1 MSPTHHP
8 RDFEFT
14 DHDFQRICKLI
25 HDHAGIALS
34 EAKRDLVYSRLT
46 RRLRDLEFDTF
57 AEYITLLEKQNE
69 EWELFVNSLTTNLT
83 SFFREPHHFPILSEH
98 IASIRQRQPIQL
110 WCSAAS
116 TGEEAYSMA
125 ITMAELFNSFSPPI
139 RIFATD
145 IDTHVLV
152 KAKSATYTPD
162 KIEKLTDATRRRFF
176 IENADGT
183 VTVHP
188 ELRKLITFQQQNLVS
203 PSWSFRGPFDAI
215 FCRNVM
221 IYFDKTTQT
230 QILRRFIPVMR
241 RDGLLFAGHSE
252 SFHHANDLFSIKGR
266 TVYGIAE
273 AAQRLAQ
280 A

>member
-1 MSPTHHP
+1 MSVIHHT

-14 DHDFQRICKLI
+14 DHDFQRIRKLI

-34 EAKRDLVYSRLT
+34 DAKRDLVYSRLT
-46 RRLRDLEFDTF
+46 RRLRNYEFASF
-57 AEYITLLEKQNE
+57 SEYISLLEKQND

-125 ITMAELFNSFSPPI
+125 ITMAELFNSFSPPVKI
-139 RIFATD
+139 LATD
-145 IDTHVLV
+145 IDTHVLL
-152 KAKSATYTPD
+152 KAKAGIYTPD
-162 KIEKLTDATRRRFF
+162 KIEKLAGSTRRRYF
-176 IENADGT
+176 IENADNT
-183 VTVHP
+183 VTVRP
-188 ELRKLITFQQQNLVS
+188 ELRTMISFQQHNLIS
-203 PSWSFRGPFDAI
+203 PNWSFRGPFDAI

-221 IYFDKTTQT
+221 IYFDKSTQS
-230 QILRRFIPVMR
+230 QILEKFIPVMR

-252 SFHHANDLFSIKGR
+252 SFHLANDLFTIKER
-266 TVYGIAE
+266 TVYSIAP
-273 AAQRLAQ
+273 ASQYLAQ

>member
-1 MSPTHHP
+1 MSLTHHP

-14 DHDFQRICKLI
+14 DHDFQRIRKLI

-34 EAKRDLVYSRLT
+34 DAKRDLVYSRLT
-46 RRLRDLEFDTF
+46 RRLRNHEIETF
-57 AEYITLLEKQNE
+57 AEYITLLEKQNG

-98 IASIRQRQPIQL
+98 IASIRQRQSIQL

-125 ITMAELFNSFSPPI
+125 ITMAELFNSFSPPV
-139 RIFATD
+139 RILATD
-145 IDTHVLV
+145 IDTQVLL
-152 KAKSATYTPD
+152 KAKAGIYTLD
-162 KIEKLTDATRRRFF
+162 KIDKLTDATRRRFF
-176 IENADGT
+176 IDNSDGT
-183 VTVHP
+183 VTVRP
-188 ELRKLITFQQQNLVS
+188 ELRNLITFQQQNLVS
-203 PSWSFRGPFDAI
+203 SNWSFRGPFDAI

-230 QILRRFIPVMR
+230 EILRRFIPVMR

-252 SFHHANDLFSIKGR
+252 SFHHANDLFDIKGR
-266 TVYGIAE
+266 TVYGIAQ

-280 A
+280 S

>member
-1 MSPTHHP
+1 MSPSHNP
-8 RDFEFT
+8 RDLEFT
-14 DHDFQRICKLI
+14 DHDFQRIRKLI

-34 EAKRDLVYSRLT
+34 DAKRDLVYSRLT
-46 RRLRDLEFDTF
+46 RRLRIHEFDTF
-57 AEYITLLEKQNE
+57 AEYISLLEKQND

-98 IASIRQRQPIQL
+98 IASIRQRQPILL

-125 ITMAELFNSFSPPI
+125 ITMAELFNSFNPPV
-139 RIFATD
+139 RILATD
-145 IDTHVLV
+145 IDTHVLL
-152 KAKSATYTPD
+152 KARSGIYTQD
-162 KIEKLTDATRRRFF
+162 KIEKLSDATRRRFF
-176 IENADGT
+176 IENADNT

-188 ELRKLITFQQQNLVS
+188 ELRNMINFQQQNLVS
-203 PSWSFRGPFDAI
+203 SNWLFRGPFDAI

-221 IYFDKTTQT
+221 IYFDKETQT
-230 QILRRFIPVMR
+230 KILRNFIPVMR

-252 SFHHANDLFSIKGR
+252 SFHHANDLFTIKGR
-266 TVYGIAE
+266 TVYGIA
-273 AAQRLAQ
+273 QTSQSLAQ